1 MPTDDL
7 DVVVIGAGPAGIVAA
22 LRAARLGARTALVT
36 RDELGGMAANDGP
49 VPVRTLAHAARLM
62 REARQ
67 LGRYGINAGDLT
79 LDYRRLLGRVREVT
93 GDVRE
98 HAALR
103 DELERAGVTLHEHAG
118 TARFAEPHVIESE
131 NGPRLRAA
139 NVIVCTGGASR
150 RLPVPG
156 FELTSTH
163 SDAWR
168 LESVPDSLLVI
179 GAGAT
184 GVQVASIFN
193 AFGSHVTLF
202 EAAPRILM
210 SEDEQVSAAMSSALQ
225 ASGVRVLEDAGTIE
239 RFETSPNGVRLVAS
253 GSDGQAHID
262 ATLAVVAVGWVANT
276 DGLDL
281 AAVGVETDPR
291 GYIKVDSQLRT
302 TAPGIYAAGDVT
314 GHLMVVHEAA
324 REGYLAATNATVG
337 RADALPAEVSPLGS
351 FTDPEYASV
360 GLTEAAARETH
371 DVVVGT
377 EGFDSMPRPIID
389 GRPTGFCKLVAD
401 RENHTIL
408 GCHIVGERAVELA
421 QLAALAVASGMTVEQ
436 LALVPFSFPTYA
448 NALGRAAVRVARQL
462 DARSARGD
470 EGMAWDPGPSPW
482 PSTTE
487 RSTAASDVS
496 CTSNRWRS

>member
-1 MPTDDL
+1 MPSARTDDL
-7 DVVVIGAGPAGIVAA
+7 DVIVIGAGPAGVVAA

-67 LGRYGINAGDLT
+67 LARYGISTGEPT
-79 LDYRRLLGRVREVT
+79 LDYRRLLARVREVT
-93 GDVRE
+93 GEVRE
-98 HAALR
+98 HALLR
-103 DELERAGVTLHEHAG
+103 DELQRAGVTIHEHAG
-118 TARFAEPHVIESE
+118 TARFVDPHVIESD
-131 NGPRLRAA
+131 NGPRVRAA
-139 NVIVCTGGASR
+139 NVIVCTGGMSR
-150 RLPVPG
+150 QLPVPG
-156 FELTSTH
+156 FELTCTH

-168 LESVPDSLLVI
+168 LSSAPDSLLVI

-193 AFGSHVTLF
+193 AFGSRVTLF

-210 SEDEQVSAAMSSALQ
+210 SEDEQVAAAMSTALQ
-225 ASGVRVLEDAGTIE
+225 NSGVRILEHAGTIE
-239 RFETSPNGVRLVAS
+239 RFEPCPAGVRLVYSRS
-253 GSDGQAHID
+253 GAQSHVD

-281 AAVGVETDPR
+281 AAAGVQTDPR
-291 GYIKVDSQLRT
+291 GYIKVDSRLRT

-314 GHLMVVHEAA
+314 GHLMVVHEAV
-324 REGYLAATNATVG
+324 REGYLAATNATLG
-337 RADALPAEVSPLGS
+337 RTDGLPAEVSPLGS

-360 GLTEAAARETH
+360 GLSEETARETY
-371 DVVVGT
+371 DVVVVT
-377 EGFDSMPRPIID
+377 ERFDSLARPIID

-401 RENHTIL
+401 REHHTIL

-421 QLAALAVASGMTVEQ
+421 QLAAIAVASGMKIEQ

-448 NALGRAAVRVARQL
+448 NGLGRAALRAAGHL
-462 DARSARGD
+462 DSRSGWAD
-470 EGMAWDPGPSPW
+470 EGTAWDAGV
-482 PSTTE
+482 
-487 RSTAASDVS
+487 AAALDD
-496 CTSNRWRS
+496 

>member
-1 MPTDDL
+1 
-7 DVVVIGAGPAGIVAA
+7 
-22 LRAARLGARTALVT
+22 
-36 RDELGGMAANDGP
+36 MAANDGP

-67 LGRYGINAGDLT
+67 LGHYGIRAGEPT
-79 LDYRRLLGRVREVT
+79 LDYRRLLARVREVT
-93 GDVRE
+93 GDVRA
-98 HAALR
+98 HALLR
-103 DELERAGVTLHEHAG
+103 HELQQAGVTLYEHAG
-118 TARFAEPHVIESE
+118 TARFVAPHVIESDD
-131 NGPRLRAA
+131 GPRLRAA

-150 RLPVPG
+150 KLPVPG
-156 FELTSTH
+156 FELTCTH

-168 LESVPDSLLVI
+168 LESAPDSLLVI

-193 AFGSHVTLF
+193 AFGSRVTLF

-210 SEDEQVSAAMSSALQ
+210 SEDEQVAAAMSTALE
-225 ASGVRVLEDAGTIE
+225 ASGIRILEHAGTIE
-239 RFETSPNGVRLVAS
+239 RFEPSPAGVRLVYS
-253 GSDGQAHID
+253 GSGAYAHVD

-281 AAVGVETDPR
+281 AAAGVQTEQR
-291 GYIKVDSQLRT
+291 GYINVDSQLRT

-324 REGYLAATNATVG
+324 REAYLAATNATVG
-337 RADALPAEVSPLGS
+337 RTDVLPAEVSPLGS

-360 GLTEAAARETH
+360 GLSEAAARETH

-421 QLAALAVASGMTVEQ
+421 QLAALAVASGMKVEQ

-448 NALGRAAVRVARQL
+448 NALGRAAIRAARQL
-462 DARSARGD
+462 DSRSGEAD
-470 EGMAWDPGPSPW
+470 EELAWDAGVAVTP
-482 PSTTE
+482 
-487 RSTAASDVS
+487 DD
-496 CTSNRWRS
+496 

>member
-1 MPTDDL
+1 MPTDEL

-49 VPVRTLAHAARLM
+49 VPVRTLAHAARLL

-67 LGRYGINAGDLT
+67 LGRYGIDAGDLT
-79 LDYRRLLGRVREVT
+79 LDYRRLLDRVREVT

-103 DELERAGVTLHEHAG
+103 DELEREGVTLHERAG
-118 TARFAEPHVIESE
+118 TARFAEPQVIESE
-131 NGPRLRAA
+131 DGPRLRAA

-150 RLPVPG
+150 RLPLPG

-193 AFGSHVTLF
+193 AFGSRVTLF

-239 RFETSPNGVRLVAS
+239 RFEPAPTGVRLVAC
-253 GSDGQAHID
+253 GSDGQAHTD

-281 AAVGVETDPR
+281 AAVGVETDRR

-302 TAPGIYAAGDVT
+302 TVPGIYAAGDVT

-401 RENHTIL
+401 RDNHTIL

-462 DARSARGD
+462 EARPARGD
-470 EGMAWDPGPSPW
+470 EGMAWDPGV
-482 PSTTE
+482 
-487 RSTAASDVS
+487 AMALDD
-496 CTSNRWRS
+496 

>member
-1 MPTDDL
+1 M
-7 DVVVIGAGPAGIVAA
+7 
-22 LRAARLGARTALVT
+22 
-36 RDELGGMAANDGP
+36 
-49 VPVRTLAHAARLM
+49 TL
-62 REARQ
+62 
-67 LGRYGINAGDLT
+67 Y
-79 LDYRRLLGRVREVT
+79 
-93 GDVRE
+93 
-98 HAALR
+98 
-103 DELERAGVTLHEHAG
+103 EHAG
-118 TARFAEPHVIESE
+118 TARFVAPHVIESDD
-131 NGPRLRAA
+131 GPRLRAA

-150 RLPVPG
+150 KLPVPG
-156 FELTSTH
+156 FELTCTH

-168 LESVPDSLLVI
+168 LESAPDSLLVI

-193 AFGSHVTLF
+193 AFGSRVTLF

-210 SEDEQVSAAMSSALQ
+210 SEDEQVAAAMSTALE
-225 ASGVRVLEDAGTIE
+225 ASGMRILEHAGTIE
-239 RFETSPNGVRLVAS
+239 RFEPSPAGVRLVYS
-253 GSDGQAHID
+253 GSGAYAHVD

-281 AAVGVETDPR
+281 AAAGVQTEQR

-324 REGYLAATNATVG
+324 REAYLAATNATVG
-337 RADALPAEVSPLGS
+337 RTDVLPAEVSPLGS

-360 GLTEAAARETH
+360 GLSEAAARETH

-421 QLAALAVASGMTVEQ
+421 QLAALAVASGMKVEQ

-448 NALGRAAVRVARQL
+448 NALGRAAIRAARQL
-462 DARSARGD
+462 DSRSGEAD
-470 EGMAWDPGPSPW
+470 EEMAWDAGVAVTP
-482 PSTTE
+482 
-487 RSTAASDVS
+487 DD
-496 CTSNRWRS
+496 

>member
-1 MPTDDL
+1 
-7 DVVVIGAGPAGIVAA
+7 
-22 LRAARLGARTALVT
+22 
-36 RDELGGMAANDGP
+36 MAANDGP

-67 LGRYGINAGDLT
+67 LGHYGIRAGEPT
-79 LDYRRLLGRVREVT
+79 LDYRRLLARVREVT
-93 GDVRE
+93 GDVRA
-98 HAALR
+98 HALLR
-103 DELERAGVTLHEHAG
+103 HELQQAGVTLYEHAG
-118 TARFAEPHVIESE
+118 TARFVAPHVIESDD
-131 NGPRLRAA
+131 GPRLRAA

-150 RLPVPG
+150 KLPVPG
-156 FELTSTH
+156 FELTCTH

-168 LESVPDSLLVI
+168 LESAPDSLLVI

-193 AFGSHVTLF
+193 AFGSRVTLF

-210 SEDEQVSAAMSSALQ
+210 SEDEQVAAAMSTALE
-225 ASGVRVLEDAGTIE
+225 ASGMRILEHAGTIE
-239 RFETSPNGVRLVAS
+239 RFEPSPAGVRLVYS
-253 GSDGQAHID
+253 GSGAYAHVD

-281 AAVGVETDPR
+281 AAAGVQTEQR
-291 GYIKVDSQLRT
+291 GYISVDSQLRT

-324 REGYLAATNATVG
+324 REAYLAATNATVG
-337 RADALPAEVSPLGS
+337 RTDVLPAEVSPLGS

-360 GLTEAAARETH
+360 GLSEAAARETH

-421 QLAALAVASGMTVEQ
+421 QLAALAVASGMKVEQ

-448 NALGRAAVRVARQL
+448 NALGRAAIRAARQL
-462 DARSARGD
+462 DSRSGEAD
-470 EGMAWDPGPSPW
+470 EELAWDAGVAVTP
-482 PSTTE
+482 
-487 RSTAASDVS
+487 DD
-496 CTSNRWRS
+496 

>member
-67 LGRYGINAGDLT
+67 LGRYGINAGELT

-118 TARFAEPHVIESE
+118 TGRFAEPHVIESE

-150 RLPVPG
+150 GLSLSG

-168 LESVPDSLLVI
+168 LESVPESLLVI

-360 GLTEAAARETH
+360 GLSEAAARETH

-448 NALGRAAVRVARQL
+448 NALGRAAVRVAREL

-470 EGMAWDPGPSPW
+470 EGMAWDPGV
-482 PSTTE
+482 
-487 RSTAASDVS
+487 ALALDD
-496 CTSNRWRS
+496 

>member
-1 MPTDDL
+1 MGVPADGL
-7 DVVVIGAGPAGIVAA
+7 DVIVIGAGPAGVVAA

-36 RDELGGMAANDGP
+36 RDELGGMAADDGP

-67 LGRYGINAGDLT
+67 LGQYGISAGEPT
-79 LDYRRLLGRVREVT
+79 LDYRRLLARVREVT
-93 GDVRE
+93 GAVRA
-98 HAALR
+98 HALLR
-103 DELERAGVTLHEHAG
+103 DELQQAGVTLYEHAG
-118 TARFAEPHVIESE
+118 TARFVAPHVIESD

-139 NVIVCTGGASR
+139 NVIVCTGGVSR
-150 RLPVPG
+150 QLPVPG
-156 FELTSTH
+156 FELTCTH

-168 LESVPDSLLVI
+168 LESAPDSLLVI

-193 AFGSHVTLF
+193 AFGSRVTLF

-210 SEDEQVSAAMSSALQ
+210 SEDEEVAAAMSTALQ
-225 ASGVRVLEDAGTIE
+225 ASGVRVLEHAGTIE
-239 RFETSPNGVRLVAS
+239 RFEPSPAGVRLVYS
-253 GSDGQAHID
+253 GSDAQAQID

-281 AAVGVETDPR
+281 AAAGVETDPR

-324 REGYLAATNATVG
+324 REAYLAATNATVG
-337 RADALPAEVSPLGS
+337 STEVLPAEVSPLGS

-360 GLTEAAARETH
+360 GLSEATARETH

-377 EGFDSMPRPIID
+377 EGFGSMPRPIID

-421 QLAALAVASGMTVEQ
+421 QLAALAVASGMKVEQ

-448 NALGRAAVRVARQL
+448 NALGRAAVRAARQL
-462 DARSARGD
+462 DSRSGGADG
-470 EGMAWDPGPSPW
+470 GMAWDAGV
-482 PSTTE
+482 
-487 RSTAASDVS
+487 AAALDD
-496 CTSNRWRS
+496 

>member
-1 MPTDDL
+1 MPTDNL
-7 DVVVIGAGPAGIVAA
+7 DVIVIGAGPAGIVAA
-22 LRAARLGARTALVT
+22 LRAARLAARTALVT
-36 RDELGGMAANDGP
+36 QDELGGMAANDGP

-67 LGRYGINAGDLT
+67 LPRYGINAGDPT
-79 LDYRRLLGRVREVT
+79 LDYRRLLARVREVT
-93 GDVRE
+93 GEVRE

-118 TARFAEPHVIESE
+118 TARFVEPHVIESE
-131 NGPRLRAA
+131 NGPRLQAA

-150 RLPVPG
+150 QLPLPG
-156 FELTSTH
+156 FELTCTH

-168 LESVPDSLLVI
+168 LESAPDSLLVI

-210 SEDEQVSAAMSSALQ
+210 SEDEQVAEAMSSALQ
-225 ASGVRVLEDAGTIE
+225 GSGVRILEHAVTIE
-239 RFETSPNGVRLVAS
+239 RFEPSPAGVRLVHS
-253 GSDGQAHID
+253 KNGTQAHLD

-281 AAVGVETDPR
+281 AAAGVQTDPR

-324 REGYLAATNATVG
+324 REAYLAATNATIG
-337 RADALPAEVSPLGS
+337 RVDALPPEVSPLGS

-360 GLTEAAARETH
+360 GLSEATARETH

-389 GRPTGFCKLVAD
+389 GRPTGFCKLIAD
-401 RENHTIL
+401 RETHAIL

-421 QLAALAVASGMTVEQ
+421 QVAAVAVAAGMTVDQ

-448 NALGRAAVRVARQL
+448 NALGRAAVRAARELGPGSGGTDEELGWDSGGARPL
-462 DARSARGD
+462 DG
-470 EGMAWDPGPSPW
+470 
-482 PSTTE
+482 
-487 RSTAASDVS
+487 
-496 CTSNRWRS
+496 